1 MLQILDNHRKTIVGA
16 GIVIG
21 FAITVGATFTMWKT
35 DRKEVVFIAATT
47 LMATGLYLMISSID
61 IYYRT

>member
-1 MLQILDNHRKTIVGA
+1 MLQILDNHRKAIVGA

-21 FAITVGATFTMWKT
+21 FAVTVGATFTMLRT
-35 DRKEVVFIAATT
+35 DKKEVIFIAATT